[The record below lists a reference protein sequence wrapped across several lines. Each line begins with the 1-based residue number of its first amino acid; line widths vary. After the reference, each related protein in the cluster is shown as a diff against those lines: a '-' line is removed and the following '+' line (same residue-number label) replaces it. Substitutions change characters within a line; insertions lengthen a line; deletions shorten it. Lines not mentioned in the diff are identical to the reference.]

1 MAAESTLKTLLN
13 TFNANL
19 DEACHLTLE
28 CKHNPDPHSLTW
40 WNNEC
45 NLTHTAAC
53 FATTHE
59 GQHKANHNL
68 HKALHQAKRTWA
80 HKQLHHTIEDC
91 DIWSLA
97 KTHNGQQV
105 HTFLPL
111 KAADSTLVN
120 NLTLKADIFKARF
133 PTAPLPVDDIQ
144 PSNPPAHNTR
154 Q

>member
-1 MAAESTLKTLLN
+1 MLSTPRELSGSLRLQWVELEHSDHDAPQQPPMAAESTLKTLLN
-13 TFNANL
+13 TFKA
-19 DEACHLTLE
+19 
-28 CKHNPDPHSLTW
+28 NPD
-40 WNNEC
+40 
-45 NLTHTAAC
+45 
-53 FATTHE
+53 
-59 GQHKANHNL
+59 L

-144 PSNPPAHNTR
+144 PSNPPAHNT
-154 Q
+154 